1 MKMLIALDDSPC
13 SLGVVG
19 YATRFAAVPG
29 LQVGLVHV
37 LPNLPAMFWDEGH
50 ILSDEEKKERKKVVD
65 KWIAD
70 RTTKMAPVFKEA
82 QGILAKAGI
91 KAEQVSSKSISDSTD
106 ISDSIVEE
114 AKDNGYDTL
123 LVGRCSRPSG
133 LLPGYVADRIVSRA
147 KGMAVIVVG

>member
-19 YATRFAAVPG
+19 YATRFAGVPG

-50 ILSDEEKKERKKVVD
+50 ILSDEEKKDRKKVVD

-70 RTTKMAPVFKEA
+70 RKAKMAPAFKEA

-91 KAEQVSSKSISDSTD
+91 KAEQVTSKSISDSTD
-106 ISDSIVEE
+106 ISDSIIEE
-114 AKDNGYDTL
+114 AKDNGYDTV
-123 LVGRCSRPSG
+123 LVGRCSRPHG
-133 LLPGYVADRIVSRA
+133 LLPGYVADRIISHA
-147 KGMAVIVVG
+147 NGLAVIVIG

>member
-29 LQVGLVHV
+29 LEVGLVHV

-50 ILSDEEKKERKKVVD
+50 ILSDEEKKERQKVVD

-70 RTTKMAPVFKEA
+70 RKDKMAPAFKEA
-82 QGILAKAGI
+82 LGILAKAGI
-91 KAEQVSSKSISDSTD
+91 KAEQVTSKSISDSTD
-106 ISDSIVEE
+106 IADSILEE
-114 AKDNGYDTL
+114 AKDNGYDTI
-123 LVGRCSRPSG
+123 LVGRCSRPSA
-133 LLPGYVADRIVSRA
+133 LLPGLVADRIVDHA
-147 KGMAVIVVG
+147 KGVAVIVIG

>member
-1 MKMLIALDDSPC
+1 MKMLIALDDSAC

-29 LQVGLVHV
+29 LQVRLVHV

-70 RTTKMAPVFKEA
+70 RTAKMAPVFKEA
-82 QGILAKAGI
+82 QGILAQAGI
-91 KAEQVSSKSISDSTD
+91 KAEQVTSKSISDSTD
-106 ISDSIVEE
+106 ISDSILEE

>member
-1 MKMLIALDDSPC
+1 MKMLIAIDDSPC

-70 RTTKMAPVFKEA
+70 RTAKMAPVFKEA
-82 QGILAKAGI
+82 TGILAKAGI
-91 KAEQVSSKSISDSTD
+91 RAEQVKAKSISDSTD
-106 ISDSIVEE
+106 ISDSILEE
-114 AKDNGYDTL
+114 AKDNGYDTV

-133 LLPGYVADRIVSRA
+133 LLPGYVADRIINHA
-147 KGMAVIVVG
+147 KGLAVIVIG

>member
-29 LQVGLVHV
+29 LEVGLVHV

-50 ILSDEEKKERKKVVD
+50 ILSDEEKKERQKVVD

-70 RTTKMAPVFKEA
+70 RKNKMAPAFKEA
-82 QGILAKAGI
+82 TGILAKSGI
-91 KAEQVSSKSISDSTD
+91 KAEQVKSKSISDSTD
-106 ISDSIVEE
+106 VADSILEE
-114 AKDNGYDTL
+114 AKDNGYDTV

-133 LLPGYVADRIVSRA
+133 LLPGYVADRIVSHA
-147 KGMAVIVVG
+147 KGLAVIVIG